1 MTNRFALRCALAVIV
16 AAFPATL
23 AAQVPEV
30 STDNTPFG
38 ATSGEFLLLGAGARG
53 TALGNA
59 YSSLAND
66 VSALYYNPAGAALM
80 SRPGALVGSYD
91 YIAGTRYTW
100 GGVAFP
106 FAGGSKTFGM
116 QLGSFGFK
124 DQPVYTV
131 DAPDGNNNVYSVAE
145 TFAGVTLAQ
154 NFSDRFSAGMTAK
167 FIFDQLGDAS
177 GHAFAVDFGTN
188 YHAMLGSKPIRMGF
202 TVSNLGSGL
211 GYSGA
216 ALTVQV
222 PHVQPTGVDE
232 VPTSP
237 QPASLKSKA
246 FPLPTTFRV
255 SLGYD
260 VLNSASKRFSLLGE
274 FNQPNNNRAGY
285 AVGGEYALN
294 RLGGTAFGLALR
306 GSYSAAPAND
316 GTNQGLTGAVAT
328 ALSDEASLQ
337 GLAGG
342 GGISYTSGNF
352 NLGLDYA
359 VKYMGVLG
367 PTNFFSVT
375 LGW

>member
-1 MTNRFALRCALAVIV
+1 MTNRFALRCALAVAV
-16 AAFPATL
+16 AALPATL

-59 YSSLAND
+59 YSSLSND
-66 VSALYYNPAGAALM
+66 VSALYYNPAGLALM

-91 YIAGTRYTW
+91 YVAGTRYTW
-100 GGVAFP
+100 GGIAFP
-106 FAGGSKTFGM
+106 FAGGAKSFGI
-116 QLGSFGFK
+116 QIGTFGFK

-131 DAPDGNNNVYSVAE
+131 DAPDGNDNVYSVSE
-145 TFAGVTLAQ
+145 TFTGLTFAQ
-154 NFSDRFSAGMTAK
+154 NFSDRFSAGFTAK
-167 FIFDQLGDAS
+167 FVFDNLGEANGS
-177 GHAFAVDFGTN
+177 AFAVDFGTN
-188 YHAMLGSKPIRMGF
+188 YHAMLGNKPIRMGF
-202 TVSNLGSGL
+202 TVTNLGSGL
-211 GYSGA
+211 DYSGS

-222 PHVQPTGVDE
+222 PHDQPTGEDE

-237 QPASLKSKA
+237 QPGTLQSKA

-260 VLNSASKRFSLLGE
+260 ILNTTAKRFSLLGE

-285 AVGGEYALN
+285 AMGAEYAWN
-294 RLGGTAFGLALR
+294 RLGGTGFGLALR
-306 GSYSAAPAND
+306 GSYTNAPAND
-316 GTNQGLTGAVAT
+316 GTNDGLTGAVPT

-342 GGISYTSGNF
+342 GGLSYSTGNF

>member
-1 MTNRFALRCALAVIV
+1 MTNRFALRCALAVAV
-16 AAFPATL
+16 AALPATL

-59 YSSLAND
+59 YASLAND
-66 VSALYYNPAGAALM
+66 VSSLYYNPAGLALM
-80 SRPGALVGSYD
+80 SRPGAMVGSYD
-91 YIAGTRYTW
+91 YVAGTRYTW

-106 FAGGSKTFGM
+106 FAGGAKAFGI
-116 QLGSFGFK
+116 QIGSFGFK

-131 DAPDGNNNVYSVAE
+131 DAPDGNSNVYAVAE
-145 TFAGVTLAQ
+145 TFTGVTYSQ

-167 FIFDQLGDAS
+167 FAFDQLGDAS

-188 YHAMLGSKPIRMGF
+188 YHAMLGQKPIRMGF

-211 GYSGA
+211 SYSGA

-222 PHVQPTGVDE
+222 PHVQPAGEEE
-232 VPTSP
+232 VPTSA
-237 QPASLKSKA
+237 QPGTLKSKA
-246 FPLPTTFRV
+246 FPLPTIFRV

-260 VLNSASKRFSLLGE
+260 LLNSTSQRLSILGE

-285 AVGGEYALN
+285 AMGGEYAWN
-294 RLGGTAFGLALR
+294 RLGGTGFGLALR
-306 GSYSAAPAND
+306 GSYSNAPAND
-316 GTNQGLTGAVAT
+316 GTNDGLTGAVAT
-328 ALSDEASLQ
+328 SISSKASLQ

-342 GGISYTSGNF
+342 GGISYASGNF

>member
-1 MTNRFALRCALAVIV
+1 MTNRFALRCALAVALV
-16 AAFPATL
+16 GFPASL

-59 YSSLAND
+59 YSALAND
-66 VSALYYNPAGAALM
+66 VSSLYYNPAGLALM
-80 SRPGALVGSYD
+80 SRPAALVGSYD

-106 FAGGSKTFGM
+106 FAGGARAFGI
-116 QLGSFGFK
+116 QIGSFGFK

-131 DAPDGNNNVYSVAE
+131 DQPDGNGNLYAVSE
-145 TFAGVTLAQ
+145 TFAGLTLAQ
-154 NFSDRFSAGMTAK
+154 NFSDRFSAGITAK
-167 FIFDQLGDAS
+167 FLFDQLGDAS
-177 GHAFAVDFGTN
+177 GSAFAVDFGTN
-188 YHAMLGSKPIRMGF
+188 FHAMLGQKPIRMGF
-202 TVSNLGSGL
+202 TVTNLGAGL
-211 GYSGA
+211 SYSGA
-216 ALTVQV
+216 ALNVQV
-222 PHVQPTGVDE
+222 PRDQPVGEEE
-232 VPTSP
+232 VPSAD
-237 QPASLKSKA
+237 QPGTLRSKA

-260 VLNSASKRFSLLGE
+260 LLATTSRRFSLLGE
-274 FNQPNNNRAGY
+274 FNQPNNNRAGFSL
-285 AVGGEYALN
+285 GGEYMMQ
-294 RLGGTAFGLALR
+294 RISGSGFGLALR
-306 GSYSAAPAND
+306 GSYSHAAAND
-316 GTNQGLTGAVAT
+316 GTDQGLTGAVAT
-328 ALSDEASLQ
+328 AVSDEASLQ

-342 GGISYTSGNF
+342 GGISYSTGNF

-359 VKYMGVLG
+359 IKYMGVLG

>member
-145 TFAGVTLAQ
+145 TFAGVTFAQ

-294 RLGGTAFGLALR
+294 RLGGTNFGLALR

>member
-1 MTNRFALRCALAVIV
+1 MTNRFALRCALAVAV
-16 AAFPATL
+16 AALPATL
-23 AAQVPEV
+23 AAQVPQV
-30 STDNTPFG
+30 TTDNTPFG

-59 YSSLAND
+59 YASLSND
-66 VSALYYNPAGAALM
+66 VSALYYNPAGVALM
-80 SRPGALVGSYD
+80 SRPGAMVGSYD

-106 FAGGSKTFGM
+106 FAGGAKAFGI
-116 QLGSFGFK
+116 QIGTFGFK

-131 DAPDGNNNVYSVAE
+131 DAPDGNDNVYAVSE
-145 TFAGVTLAQ
+145 TFTGLTYSQ
-154 NFSDRFSAGMTAK
+154 NFSDRFSAGLTAK
-167 FIFDQLGDAS
+167 FMFDQLGDANGS
-177 GHAFAVDFGTN
+177 AFAVDFGTN
-188 YHAMLGSKPIRMGF
+188 YHAMLGQRPIRLGF

-211 GYSGA
+211 DYSGA

-222 PHVQPTGVDE
+222 PHVQPAGEEE

-237 QPASLKSKA
+237 QPGSLKSKA
-246 FPLPTTFRV
+246 FPLPTIFRV

-260 VLNSASKRFSLLGE
+260 VMNTSSKRFSLIGE

-285 AVGGEYALN
+285 SAGAEYAWN
-294 RLGGTAFGLALR
+294 RLGGTGFGLALR

-316 GTNQGLTGAVAT
+316 GTDTGLTGAVPSS
-328 ALSDEASLQ
+328 LSNKAALQ

-342 GGISYTSGNF
+342 GGINYASGNF

-359 VKYMGVLG
+359 VKYMGILG

>member
-1 MTNRFALRCALAVIV
+1 MT
-16 AAFPATL
+16 
-23 AAQVPEV
+23 
-30 STDNTPFG
+30 
-38 ATSGEFLLLGAGARG
+38 
-53 TALGNA
+53 
-59 YSSLAND
+59 YS
-66 VSALYYNPAGAALM
+66 
-80 SRPGALVGSYD
+80 
-91 YIAGTRYTW
+91 
-100 GGVAFP
+100 
-106 FAGGSKTFGM
+106 
-116 QLGSFGFK
+116 
-124 DQPVYTV
+124 
-131 DAPDGNNNVYSVAE
+131 
-145 TFAGVTLAQ
+145 Q

-167 FIFDQLGDAS
+167 FLFDQLGDAN
-177 GHAFAVDFGTN
+177 GKAFAVDFGTN

-211 GYSGA
+211 NYSGA

-222 PHVQPTGVDE
+222 PHVQPTGEDE

-237 QPASLKSKA
+237 QPGTLQSKA

-260 VLNSASKRFSLLGE
+260 LLNTTSKRFSLLGE

-294 RLGGTAFGLALR
+294 RVGGTAFGLALR

-316 GTNQGLTGAVAT
+316 GTNDGLTGAVVST
-328 ALSDEASLQ
+328 VSEKSSLQ

-342 GGISYTSGNF
+342 GGISYSSGNF